1 MKYHVSINKNFWKSV
16 KKLKHKYSDA
26 EYVEIIDEIRESIL
40 LLADEGSLPPEYK
53 DHVLRRSPYQE
64 HNEYHLQEHNEY
76 HLYDDNV
83 LVIYVRSDKRLHLRF
98 IEVTDHESLNKS

>member
-64 HNEYHLQEHNEY
+64 HNEYHL
-76 HLYDDNV
+76 YDDNV
-83 LVIYVRSDKRLHLRF
+83 LVIYVRSDKQLHLRF